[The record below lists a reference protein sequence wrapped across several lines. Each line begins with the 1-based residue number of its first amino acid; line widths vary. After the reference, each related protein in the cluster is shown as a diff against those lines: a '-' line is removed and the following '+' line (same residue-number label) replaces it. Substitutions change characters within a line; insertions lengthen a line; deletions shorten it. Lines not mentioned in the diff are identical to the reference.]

1 MINNIPQWY
10 VWAIGIL
17 MPIVVQLLTG
27 KNWVRWKKSLVAFG
41 VAVLAGFG
49 AVWAEGKL
57 DLTNILATISI
68 IFTISQL
75 LYDQYFKNLFNK

>member
-1 MINNIPQWY
+1 MMNNVPQWY
-10 VWAIGIL
+10 VWVIGIL
-17 MPIVVQLLTG
+17 VPIVVQLLTS
-27 KNWVRWKKSLVAFG
+27 KDWARWKKSLVAF
-41 VAVLAGFG
+41 AVVVIAGFG

-57 DLTNILATISI
+57 DFTNVLATIGI

>member
-1 MINNIPQWY
+1 MTNVPQWY

-17 MPIVVQLLTG
+17 MPIIVQLLTG
-27 KNWVRWKKSLVAFG
+27 KNWKRWQKSRIAFG
-41 VAVLAGFG
+41 VAVLAGVG

-57 DLTNILATISI
+57 DFANILATIGV
-68 IFTISQL
+68 IFTVSQL